1 MNQHANDEA
10 MADLGKY
17 LRAQREI
24 AQVSLRAFARAINV
38 SDSYLSQ
45 VERGMYQPSPDVL
58 KAIAEGLGM
67 APDQLFRRAG
77 WLPPSGE
84 ATGRYA
90 GVLDAIA
97 GDDALSRAQKSA
109 LIATYKSMVD
119 G

>member
-1 MNQHANDEA
+1 MNQEANAEA

-58 KAIAEGLGM
+58 SAIAKGLGV

-77 WLPPSGE
+77 WLPDAGE
-84 ATGRYA
+84 ATGGYA
-90 GVLDAIA
+90 GVLEAIA
-97 GDDALSRAQKSA
+97 GDEALSQAQKSA
-109 LIATYKSMVD
+109 LIATYKAMV
-119 G
+119 GS

>member
-1 MNQHANDEA
+1 MNQQANAEA
-10 MADLGKY
+10 LADLGKY

-45 VERGMYQPSPDVL
+45 VERGMYTPSPDVL

-77 WLPPSGE
+77 WLPTDGE
-84 ATGRYA
+84 APGRFA

-97 GDDALSRAQKSA
+97 GDDKLSQSQKSA
-109 LIATYKSMVD
+109 LIATYKSMVE